1 MRARTFLTP
10 FSEPMRPNTLNAE
23 PATSFNQNNAKPS
36 RLPDFIH
43 VGPART
49 GTTWLHEVLTSHVGL
64 PREIKETH
72 FFDNRFDKGVTWY
85 AWHFKDYPADLP
97 IGEIAPTYFSN
108 AIAIHR
114 IRKLIPQCKI
124 ICTFREPAERLY
136 SLYRMY
142 RKEGHQIPDTFY
154 EFWQLIVA
162 GGANPCSYAGQL
174 RLWQRAFAEP
184 NVLALFYDDLDS
196 DPQGY
201 LDRVCDFVG
210 IARMPLK
217 HSPVGESKVYST
229 WSEARPNLYSR
240 SIVRAIDWFA
250 RHHGAPLVRLG
261 KNTRVRR
268 MIRQL
273 VVADFEDAGQSSFE
287 ELRQILLPEVEA
299 LEQLT
304 GRDLSS
310 WKPGFVNTLNVDS
323 DPVHR
328 R

>member
-1 MRARTFLTP
+1 MSSVAH
-10 FSEPMRPNTLNAE
+10 
-23 PATSFNQNNAKPS
+23 NNAKMP

-43 VGPART
+43 VGPPRT
-49 GTTWLHEVLTSHVGL
+49 GTTWLHEVLTGHVGL
-64 PREIKETH
+64 PRGIKETH
-72 FFDNRFDKGVTWY
+72 FFDDRFDQGVTWY
-85 AWHFKDYPADLP
+85 ARHFRDYPADFP

-108 AIAIHR
+108 SLAIDR
-114 IRKLIPQCKI
+114 IRKLIPQCKV

-142 RKEGHQIPDTFY
+142 RKEGHQIPDSFY
-154 EFWQLIVA
+154 GFWQLIVA
-162 GGANPCSYAGQL
+162 GGSSPCSYAGQL
-174 RLWQRAFAEP
+174 RQWQRAFGEP
-184 NVLALFYDDLDS
+184 NVLTLFYDDLNS

-210 IARMPLK
+210 IARVPLK

-229 WSEARPNLYSR
+229 WSEARPNPYSR
-240 SIVRAIDWFA
+240 SIIRAVDWFA

-268 MIRQL
+268 MIRRL
-273 VVADFEDAGQSSFE
+273 AVTDFEDASQSSFE
-287 ELRQILLPEVEA
+287 QLKQILLPEVEA

-304 GRDLSS
+304 GRDLSG
-310 WKPGFVNTLNVDS
+310 WKPGFASNFGIDI
-323 DPVHR
+323 DPVLR